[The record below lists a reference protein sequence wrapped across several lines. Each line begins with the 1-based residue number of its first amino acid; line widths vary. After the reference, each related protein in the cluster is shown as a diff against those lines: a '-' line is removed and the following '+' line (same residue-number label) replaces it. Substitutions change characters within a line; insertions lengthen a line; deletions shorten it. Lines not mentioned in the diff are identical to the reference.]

1 MDLMKYIPVGRQNA
15 VTAKK
20 LAARTGKSVR
30 TVMKEIHRLRAA
42 GKLIVST
49 TERPHG
55 YFIPRSDD
63 QKAVRH
69 FVNTMYSRIKR
80 IEEATRPAIEFLKN
94 RSL

>member
-15 VTAKK
+15 VTAEK

-30 TVMKEIHRLRAA
+30 ALKRDIHKLRAG

-55 YFIPRSDD
+55 YFIPGAGDREE
-63 QKAVRH
+63 VRH
-69 FVNTMYSRIKR
+69 FVFSMYSRISR
-80 IEEATRPAIEFLKN
+80 IEEAVKPAKEFLKN